1 MSYDEVKAAA
11 LAILATGEQ
20 PSLRSVRD
28 ALGRGS
34 NTTISGHMARWRATE
49 QPIPE
54 EVPAPD
60 VSPSVA
66 SAIQEDK
73 ERAIAAARAPLLARI
88 ASMEGEAQLVRDESN
103 ASEEEIERLL
113 EQVATLTT
121 ERDQAQALAGERA
134 EEIRRLTDALASE
147 RTAKDEL
154 VLKAATL
161 QLKTDAQTEQL
172 AELKTTLAG
181 AQGELSTAAKGR
193 QEAETKLA
201 GLVEKEA
208 AERARADELATRV
221 KRAEQRAE
229 ELDQRVQA
237 AELRAQEAEKEA
249 KVAVRDANTQ
259 RITAEA
265 TQARLEAAARDLTAA
280 REALATAKADARGA
294 QDEAAELRGRLA
306 ALEAP
311 DEVMVELLEAKK
323 AAEKQPKG

>member
-1 MSYDEVKAAA
+1 MARVGVSYDEVKAAA

-54 EVPAPD
+54 DVPAPD
-60 VSPSVA
+60 VSAAVA
-66 SAIQEDK
+66 AAIQDDK

-103 ASEEEIERLL
+103 ASEDEIERLL

-121 ERDQAQALAGERA
+121 ERDQAAALAGERA
-134 EEIRRLTDALASE
+134 EEIRRLTDALATE

-161 QLKTDAQTEQL
+161 QLKTESQTEQL
-172 AELKTTLAG
+172 AELKTALAG
-181 AQGELSTAAKGR
+181 AQGELSAAAKGR
-193 QEAETKLA
+193 QDAETKLA

-208 AERARADELATRV
+208 AERARADDLAGRLQLAQEQAIAATADAKAAAEEAKAATR
-221 KRAEQRAE
+221 ATA
-229 ELDQRVQA
+229 A
-237 AELRAQEAEKEA
+237 AEAKAAGAERE
-249 KVAVRDANTQ
+249 
-259 RITAEA
+259 
-265 TQARLEAAARDLTAA
+265 LTAA
-280 REALATAKADARGA
+280 QTALASAQAAATAALS
-294 QDEAAELRGRLA
+294 EAAELRGQLAELRAQLA
-306 ALEAP
+306 AATS
-311 DEVMVELLEAKK
+311 
-323 AAEKQPKG
+323 EK

>member
-1 MSYDEVKAAA
+1 MARVGVSYDEVKAAA

-54 EVPAPD
+54 DVPAPD
-60 VSPSVA
+60 VSAAVA
-66 SAIQEDK
+66 AAIQDDK

-103 ASEEEIERLL
+103 ASEDEIERLL

-121 ERDQAQALAGERA
+121 ERDQAAALAGERA
-134 EEIRRLTDALASE
+134 EEIRRLTDALATE

-161 QLKTDAQTEQL
+161 QLKTESQTEQL
-172 AELKTTLAG
+172 AELKTALAG
-181 AQGELSTAAKGR
+181 AQGELSAAAKGR
-193 QEAETKLA
+193 QDAETKLA

-208 AERARADELATRV
+208 AERARADELTTRV

-229 ELDQRVQA
+229 ELDQ
-237 AELRAQEAEKEA
+237 RAQEAEKEA

-259 RITAEA
+259 RLTAEA

-280 REALATAKADARGA
+280 REALTSARADTRKAL
-294 QDEAAELRGRLA
+294 DEAAELRGRLA
-306 ALEAP
+306 ALE
-311 DEVMVELLEAKK
+311 LGEAGMDKK
-323 AAEKQPKG
+323 KR